1 MASITVH
8 VLAFGPAAERLGGRH
23 HTHEVEEGTTAEGL
37 AVALGLDDWLGMGMA
52 LAISGE
58 RVERGAVLEHGVEL
72 ALLPPVS
79 GG

>member
-1 MASITVH
+1 MLEGEPPLEEASSRSLDRSQH
-8 VLAFGPAAERLGGRH
+8 LGLAVAE
-23 HTHEVEEGTTAEGL
+23 EGL

-52 LAISGE
+52 LAIGGE